1 MSTPSSAAGCSI
13 VFGTVRHRRM
23 RPRLH
28 AFAYPVFFLR
38 LPMRTMQRAPLETR
52 LFGIEARRLFRVCQK
67 DYGRRDGSS
76 VLALIDGVLAEHG
89 ISDATG
95 EVWLQTFPR
104 VFNYV
109 FNPISIWFCHRPD
122 GALRAVVCEV
132 NNTFG
137 ESHSYLLFHDD
148 GRPIADG
155 EALSANKVFHVS
167 PFCKVE
173 GHYVFRFINTK
184 ERSVARID
192 YDDAAG
198 PIIYTSISGTVKQLS
213 DRALVRALLRYPGF
227 TFGVV
232 ARIHWQALKLFAKR
246 IPFFSKPPAPVVEVT
261 R

>member
-1 MSTPSSAAGCSI
+1 MSSAHPSI
-13 VFGTVRHRRM
+13 VFGSVRHRRM

-38 LPMRTMQRAPLETR
+38 LPMRSMLRAPLSTR
-52 LFGIEARRLFRVCQK
+52 LFGIEARRLFRICQK

-76 VLALIDGVLAEHG
+76 ALAQIDRVLAEHG
-89 ISDATG
+89 ITDATG

-109 FNPISIWFCHRPD
+109 FNPISIWFCHRED
-122 GALRAVVCEV
+122 GKLRAAMCEV

-148 GRPIADG
+148 GRAIADG
-155 EALSANKVFHVS
+155 EALTANKVFHVS

-173 GHYVFRFINTK
+173 GHYVFRFINTA

-198 PIIYTSISGTVKQLS
+198 PIIYTSISGTVRALS
-213 DRALVRALLRYPGF
+213 DRALVGALLKYPGF

-232 ARIHWQALKLFAKR
+232 ARIHWQALKLFIKR
-246 IPFFSKPPAPVVEVT
+246 IPFVSKPPAPAVEVT